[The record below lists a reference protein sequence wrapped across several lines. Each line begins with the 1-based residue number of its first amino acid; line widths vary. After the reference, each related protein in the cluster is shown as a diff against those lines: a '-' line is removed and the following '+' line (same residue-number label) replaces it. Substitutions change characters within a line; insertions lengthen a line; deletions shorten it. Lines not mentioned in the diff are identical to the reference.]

1 MSVARASVTYAVIVD
16 AERAVVLYDADCGF
30 CRWSVSNILA
40 WDRRGRLRA
49 VPLRSAEADELLP
62 MDRERQMS
70 SWHLLVHGRVRS
82 GGDAV
87 APLARL
93 LPAGAPIAILAE
105 LAPGLTDRAYRFV
118 AARRERLGRA
128 LGEKACSVDPAAR
141 ADAEE
146 R

>member
-1 MSVARASVTYAVIVD
+1 VIVAD
-16 AERAVVLYDADCGF
+16 KRAILLYDADCGF
-30 CRWSVSNILA
+30 CRWSVAKILA

-49 VPLRSAEADELLP
+49 VALQSAEADELLGT
-62 MDRERQMS
+62 MDRERQTA
-70 SWHLLVHGRVRS
+70 SWHLVAHGQVRS

-105 LAPGLTDRAYRFV
+105 LAPGLTNRAYSFV
-118 AARRERLGRA
+118 AARRERLGSA
-128 LGEKACSVDPAAR
+128 LGEQACSVDPAAR
-141 ADAEE
+141 ADGEQ